1 MTATLSSV
9 HCCLTMMN
17 GTTSGS
23 VQREPRADAKELT
36 SRGQS
41 LIVLLAAAREGEC
54 AAPSAGT
61 GQLGGGGGLAITQ
74 RGPLPRRFVWQLKE
88 MSKITHQHLVIR
100 LRGRIKKGFV
110 SFLQIEV
117 CGDYCLTRKRCRFK
131 EEITGQVRGEKKTVA
146 SITTG
151 NVSGRIMLTLCS
163 IMFPKTETLGTQN
176 ERQRRR
182 TKLHENKTSG
192 PVSHSR
198 PSYFLNRKRKT
209 LSDRHFSFQPA
220 ARVRRH
226 VKLCLQWHS
235 PDKEFS
241 SVFFPSR
248 KKKVRDGGKEGH
260 VLRTSSSLSRLNL

>member
-23 VQREPRADAKELT
+23 VQSEPRADAKELT

-61 GQLGGGGGLAITQ
+61 GQVGGGLAITQ

-88 MSKITHQHLVIR
+88 MSKTTHRHLVIR
-100 LRGRIKKGFV
+100 LRGRIKKALFHFCSLRSASIIVWHV
-110 SFLQIEV
+110 SAA
-117 CGDYCLTRKRCRFK
+117 DSKRKSQDK
-131 EEITGQVRGEKKTVA
+131 WEGKKTVA

-176 ERQRRR
+176 KRQRRR

-192 PVSHSR
+192 PASHSR
-198 PSYFLNRKRKT
+198 LSYFLTQEIVKRWAT
-209 LSDRHFSFQPA
+209 DTFLFSQQLACGAMLNFVSSGTVLTRNLALCFSEQEKKSKGWREGGSRVKNEQQPIA
-220 ARVRRH
+220 
-226 VKLCLQWHS
+226 
-235 PDKEFS
+235 P
-241 SVFFPSR
+241 
-248 KKKVRDGGKEGH
+248 
-260 VLRTSSSLSRLNL
+260 